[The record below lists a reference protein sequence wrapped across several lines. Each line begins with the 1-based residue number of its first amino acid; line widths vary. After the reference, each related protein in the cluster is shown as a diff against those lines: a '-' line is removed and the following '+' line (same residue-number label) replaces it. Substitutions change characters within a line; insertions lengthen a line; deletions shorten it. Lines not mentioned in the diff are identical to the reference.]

1 MKNLKFYGVGGQGVV
16 TATKI
21 MSGAVSLHE
30 DKYAITVP
38 AYGHERRGA
47 PVFSD
52 IIMDEKPIMLNCFV
66 YRPDVV
72 VVMDET
78 VVDKGVNIGNGKHAE
93 TILVLNASSEE
104 KARQLAEQY
113 GFTEVYYADAT
124 HIAVEYIGRNIPNGP
139 ILGMLAKAGL
149 VSIESVEKALIEFFG
164 EKAGEKNAQSARS
177 AYEKTTKM

>member
-21 MSGAVSLHE
+21 MSSAVSLHE
-30 DKYAITVP
+30 GKYAITVP

-52 IIMDEKPIMLNCFV
+52 IIMDEEPILLNCFV
-66 YRPDVV
+66 YSPDVV

-78 VVDKGVNIGNGKHAE
+78 VVDKHVDIGAGRHKD
-93 TILVLNASSEE
+93 TIMVLNTSSSDTAE
-104 KARQLAEQY
+104 RLAEQF
-113 GFTEVYYADAT
+113 GFEEVYYVDAT
-124 HIAVEYIGRNIPNGP
+124 QIAVDHIGRNIPNGP
-139 ILGMLAKAGL
+139 VLGALAKTGL
-149 VSIESVEKALIEFFG
+149 VSIESVEKALVEFFG
-164 EKAGEKNAQSARS
+164 EKAGVKNAESARE

>member
-16 TATKI
+16 TATKV
-21 MSGAVSLHE
+21 MSSAVSIHE

-52 IIMDEKPIMLNCFV
+52 IIMDEKPITLNCFV
-66 YRPDVV
+66 YNPDVV

-78 VVDKGVNIGNGKHAE
+78 VTEKHVNIGAGCSDQ
-93 TILVLNASSEE
+93 TILVLNTGSSE
-104 KARQLAEQY
+104 KAEELAEKF
-113 GFTEVYYADAT
+113 GFKKVYYADAT
-124 HIAVEYIGRNIPNGP
+124 QIAVDCIGRNIPNSP
-139 ILGMLAKAGL
+139 ILGVLSKAGI

-164 EKAGEKNAQSARS
+164 EKAGEKNAESARK